1 MKQETKSSLVQMREC
16 GRPLAVVTNGVRKT
30 RQGRKFFHHPPAL
43 GKIWKEKY
51 ALHEVQVD
59 LRGRRRDFRDS
70 EISEA
75 RGSHQ

>member
-1 MKQETKSSLVQMREC
+1 MKQETKSSLVQMKEC

-30 RQGRKFFHHPPAL
+30 REENVSATRPPSAKFE
-43 GKIWKEKY
+43 KEKY
-51 ALHEVQVD
+51 ALHEVQID
-59 LRGRRRDFRDS
+59 LRGRCRDFRDS